1 MLRAPAAA
9 LLSLSALLAAS
20 GPALAR
26 DDRGGADRI
35 AIAGTGTVTVT
46 GGGVAYG
53 TVGGGGTV
61 LARDAGGGDLVRRI
75 QVIERGRRP
84 SERTGERAATRRG
97 TIRFAVQGS
106 SFVVRVGGRRVTLF
120 LAGDA
125 RVVMR
130 GRGAYRTDGGRTR
143 RWSGRTQVTL
153 GEGPPQPRRPRPQY
167 GP

>member
-9 LLSLSALLAAS
+9 LLSLSALLSAS
-20 GPALAR
+20 GPAFAG
-26 DDRGGADRI
+26 DDRGESDRI
-35 AIAGTGTVTVT
+35 AIAGTGTVTIT

-53 TVGGGGTV
+53 TVTGGGTV
-61 LARDAGGGDLVRRI
+61 LARDAGGGDLVRRM
-75 QVIERGRRP
+75 QVIEPGRRP
-84 SERTGERAATRRG
+84 SDRTGGRATTRRG

-106 SFVVRVGGRRVTLF
+106 SFVVRVSGRRVMLF

-125 RVVMR
+125 RVVMQ

-153 GEGPPQPRRPRPQY
+153 GDGPPRPRRPRPQY